1 MRFIKT
7 IRFKP
12 KPEFL
17 DDFLIEYHKITEAA
31 LKDGSIDSYF
41 TAVVEDEIVYIGTF
55 NDKEP
60 VSNTIQRGLDWL
72 DNFFFKRSFRLLSIG
87 YFGYLS
93 MLFLYNKISPL
104 SFTWLSSKFL
114 MQKQKKPIRLLVCRM
129 RVSHQ
134 PKLVNSLYH

>member
-1 MRFIKT
+1 MRFMRT

-17 DDFLIEYHKITEAA
+17 DDFLIEYHKVTEAA

-72 DNFFFKRSFRLLSIG
+72 DNFKH
-87 YFGYLS
+87 
-93 MLFLYNKISPL
+93 MLQLYSDDHSYVIVESGEINNENRIST
-104 SFTWLSSKFL
+104 F
-114 MQKQKKPIRLLVCRM
+114 
-129 RVSHQ
+129 
-134 PKLVNSLYH
+134 

>member
-1 MRFIKT
+1 MRFMRT

-17 DDFLIEYHKITEAA
+17 DDFLIEYHKVTEAA

-72 DNFFFKRSFRLLSIG
+72 DNFKH
-87 YFGYLS
+87 
-93 MLFLYNKISPL
+93 MLQLYSDDHSYVIVESGEINNENRISTL
-104 SFTWLSSKFL
+104 
-114 MQKQKKPIRLLVCRM
+114 
-129 RVSHQ
+129 
-134 PKLVNSLYH
+134 

>member
-1 MRFIKT
+1 MRFMKT

-17 DDFLIEYHKITEAA
+17 DDFLIKYHKVTEAA

-72 DNFFFKRSFRLLSIG
+72 DNFT
-87 YFGYLS
+87 Y
-93 MLFLYNKISPL
+93 MLQLYSNGNSYVIVESGAINNKNRISTL
-104 SFTWLSSKFL
+104 
-114 MQKQKKPIRLLVCRM
+114 
-129 RVSHQ
+129 
-134 PKLVNSLYH
+134 

>member
-1 MRFIKT
+1 MRFMRT
-7 IRFKP
+7 IRFNP

-17 DDFLIEYHKITEAA
+17 DDFLIEYHKVTEAA

-72 DNFFFKRSFRLLSIG
+72 DNFKH
-87 YFGYLS
+87 
-93 MLFLYNKISPL
+93 MLQLYSDDHSYVIVESGEINNENRISTL
-104 SFTWLSSKFL
+104 
-114 MQKQKKPIRLLVCRM
+114 
-129 RVSHQ
+129 
-134 PKLVNSLYH
+134 

>member
-1 MRFIKT
+1 MRFMRT

-72 DNFFFKRSFRLLSIG
+72 DNFKH
-87 YFGYLS
+87 
-93 MLFLYNKISPL
+93 MLQLYSDDHSYVIVESGEINNENRISTL
-104 SFTWLSSKFL
+104 
-114 MQKQKKPIRLLVCRM
+114 
-129 RVSHQ
+129 
-134 PKLVNSLYH
+134 

>member
-17 DDFLIEYHKITEAA
+17 DDFLIEYHKVTGAA

-41 TAVVEDEIVYIGTF
+41 TAVVEDDIVYIG
-55 NDKEP
+55 NINYKEP

-72 DNFFFKRSFRLLSIG
+72 DNFTH
-87 YFGYLS
+87 
-93 MLFLYNKISPL
+93 MLHRYSNENRISTL
-104 SFTWLSSKFL
+104 
-114 MQKQKKPIRLLVCRM
+114 
-129 RVSHQ
+129 
-134 PKLVNSLYH
+134 